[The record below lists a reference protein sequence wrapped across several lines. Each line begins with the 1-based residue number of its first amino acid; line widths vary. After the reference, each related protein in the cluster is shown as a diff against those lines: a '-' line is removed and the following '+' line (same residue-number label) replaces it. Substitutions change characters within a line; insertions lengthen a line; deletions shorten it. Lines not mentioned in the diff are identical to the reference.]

1 VRPPAARESSTMVT
15 ADGGDFAERRQ
26 ELLHGIEQNEDE
38 MRETMQDLAEVAESK
53 LDLTEFIRSHPVAW
67 MTGAFC
73 LGLWLG
79 QRPTTR
85 PPTAWAIDQRR
96 YPR

>member
-1 VRPPAARESSTMVT
+1 VT
-15 ADGGDFAERRQ
+15 APVVRQTTTGTVNTADFAERRQ
-26 ELLHGIEQNEDE
+26 KLLHGIEQNEGE
-38 MRETMQDLAEVAESK
+38 MREAVLEFAEVAENK
-53 LDLTEFIRSHPVAW
+53 LDLTGFIRSHPLAW

-79 QRPTTR
+79 QRPVPC

-96 YPR
+96 CPR